1 MLLPQAME
9 TVMTAQTDS
18 MVLLH
23 LLLGSLMLPP
33 LNYLLLAL
41 AGWLLQR
48 RRPRMGRSL
57 ILIAGLSAYL
67 LSLPVTAMWLNSW
80 LERYPPLSLAQA
92 RTAQAIVVLGGGVK
106 PAPEYAANVLSGA
119 ANQRVQYGA
128 WLARQ
133 TGLPILVSGGAPLGG
148 EPEAAVMA
156 RVLQQHLR
164 AERALAGA
172 GTSRT
177 TLENA
182 RYSRALLAKD
192 GIQRVALVTQAWH
205 MPRALP
211 FFTAQGLQVLPAS
224 TGYSRYDGQGLVHW
238 LPSGSAA
245 QECHQAL
252 RELVGILYYTIRQQ
266 LGS

>member
-1 MLLPQAME
+1 MLLPSVLE
-9 TVMTAQTDS
+9 TIMTAQTDS

-41 AGWLLQR
+41 TGWLLQR
-48 RRPRMGRSL
+48 RRPRLGRSL
-57 ILIAGLSAYL
+57 MLIAGLSAYL

-106 PAPEYAANVLSGA
+106 PAPEYAANVLTGA
-119 ANQRVQYGA
+119 ANQRLQYAA

-148 EPEAAVMA
+148 EPEAVVMA
-156 RVLQQHLR
+156 RVLQQSYGLSVR
-164 AERALAGA
+164 WQEGA
-172 GTSRT
+172 SRT

-182 RYSRALLAKD
+182 RYSQALLAKD

-238 LPSGSAA
+238 LPNGTAI

-252 RELVGILYYTIRQQ
+252 RELVGMLYYTIRQQ

>member
-48 RRPRMGRSL
+48 RRPKLGRSL
-57 ILIAGLSAYL
+57 MLIAGLSAYL

-106 PAPEYAANVLSGA
+106 PAPEYAANVLTGA
-119 ANQRVQYGA
+119 ANQRLQYAA

-148 EPEAAVMA
+148 EPEAMVMA
-156 RVLQQHLR
+156 RVLQQHYGLSAR
-164 AERALAGA
+164 WQEPA
-172 GTSRT
+172 SRT

-211 FFTAQGLQVLPAS
+211 FFTAQGLQALPAS

-238 LPSGSAA
+238 LPNATA
-245 QECHQAL
+245 IQECHQAL
-252 RELVGILYYTIRQQ
+252 RELVGMLYYTIRQK

>member
-1 MLLPQAME
+1 MLLPQAMD

-48 RRPRMGRSL
+48 RRPKLGRSL
-57 ILIAGLSAYL
+57 MLVAGLSAYL
-67 LSLPVTAMWLNSW
+67 LSLPVSAMWLNSW
-80 LERYPPLSLAQA
+80 LERYPPLSLAQV

-106 PAPEYAANVLSGA
+106 PAPEYAAKVLTSA
-119 ANQRVQYGA
+119 ANQRLQYAA

-133 TGLPILVSGGAPLGG
+133 TGLPILLSGGAPLGG
-148 EPEAAVMA
+148 EPEAMVMA
-156 RVLQQHLR
+156 RVLQQHYGLSAR
-164 AERALAGA
+164 WQEAA
-172 GTSRT
+172 SRT

-182 RYSRALLAKD
+182 RYSQALLAKD

-224 TGYSRYDGQGLVHW
+224 TGYTRYDGQGLEHW
-238 LPSGSAA
+238 LPKGAA
-245 QECHQAL
+245 MQECHQAL
-252 RELVGILYYTIRQQ
+252 RELVGMLYYTIRQQ

>member
-1 MLLPQAME
+1 MLLPSVLE

-48 RRPRMGRSL
+48 RRPKLGRSL
-57 ILIAGLSAYL
+57 VLFAGLSAYL

-106 PAPEYAANVLSGA
+106 PAPEYAANVLTGA
-119 ANQRVQYGA
+119 ANQRLQYGA

-156 RVLQQHLR
+156 RVLLQSYGLSVRWQ
-164 AERALAGA
+164 EGA
-172 GTSRT
+172 SRT

-182 RYSRALLAKD
+182 RYSQALLAKD
-192 GIQRVALVTQAWH
+192 GIQRVVLVTQAWH

-238 LPSGSAA
+238 LPSGTAL

-252 RELVGILYYTIRQQ
+252 RELVGMLYYTIRQQ

>member
-9 TVMTAQTDS
+9 IVMTAQTDS

-23 LLLGSLMLPP
+23 QLLGSLMLPP

-48 RRPRMGRSL
+48 RRPKLGRSL
-57 ILIAGLSAYL
+57 MLIAGLSAYL

-80 LERYPPLSLAQA
+80 LERYPPLLLAQA

-106 PAPEYAANVLSGA
+106 PAPEYAANVLTGA
-119 ANQRVQYGA
+119 ANQRLQYAA

-148 EPEAAVMA
+148 EPEAMVMA
-156 RVLQQHLR
+156 RVLQQHYGLSAR
-164 AERALAGA
+164 WQEPA
-172 GTSRT
+172 SRT

-192 GIQRVALVTQAWH
+192 GIKRVALVTQAWH